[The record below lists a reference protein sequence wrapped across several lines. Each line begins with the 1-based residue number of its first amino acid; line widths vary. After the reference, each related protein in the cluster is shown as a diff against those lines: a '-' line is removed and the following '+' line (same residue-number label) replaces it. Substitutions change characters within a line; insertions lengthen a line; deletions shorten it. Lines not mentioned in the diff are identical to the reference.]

1 MWNEPVLTK
10 KQVVVFF
17 SVVSLIYVYPV
28 IRADYAYIDDSWRSL
43 LLAGDGW
50 KNQGRI
56 LLEVLHKFLT
66 FTGGTTNIFPLPL
79 LISVFAMV
87 LAMTRL
93 TCWYFPTP
101 SWVACLVVLPVL
113 CNPFFLGNI
122 AYQYDGPGMILAV
135 AAVIYAITCTVENV
149 FLRGL
154 VAAVSMAVTLALY
167 QLTITLFIGL
177 CCIECLWGVRNRIEV
192 NSILYTG
199 SSHLRV

>member
-79 LISVFAMV
+79 LM
-87 LAMTRL
+87 
-93 TCWYFPTP
+93 P
-101 SWVACLVVLPVL
+101 
-113 CNPFFLGNI
+113 
-122 AYQYDGPGMILAV
+122 
-135 AAVIYAITCTVENV
+135 
-149 FLRGL
+149 
-154 VAAVSMAVTLALY
+154 
-167 QLTITLFIGL
+167 
-177 CCIECLWGVRNRIEV
+177 NRV
-192 NSILYTG
+192 MN
-199 SSHLRV
+199 